1 MERLPQIEEGPGDG
15 SRPPRG
21 MAEPKLRRFDM
32 FDSKTRDILE
42 ERTIA
47 ELTLEALDEELSRR
61 LAQKL
66 VTVQGMVDELGRD
79 ETNRLL
85 VVLIGIEKNHGVG
98 EAAR

>member
-1 MERLPQIEEGPGDG
+1 
-15 SRPPRG
+15 
-21 MAEPKLRRFDM
+21 M
-32 FDSKTRDILE
+32 FDSKTRDIFE

-61 LAQKL
+61 LARKL
-66 VTVQGMVDELGRD
+66 TTVQGIVDELGRD

-85 VVLIGIEKNHGVG
+85 VVLLGIERSHGIG